1 MVVDPIILTIVS
13 APGRICLGGESL
25 DWMTGGS
32 SVVATIPLRTF
43 VAVNPRVDERQV
55 LSIQCEGPFKQR
67 CDIPLDNLGIPS
79 GDRLDHAQLAAHVA
93 SQASKRP
100 AAVSLSIRSAI
111 PMNAGVS
118 SSAAVTVAVIGALN
132 AYWQAGLTT
141 EDICALAFRVEDT
154 ELRTGAGKMD
164 FYACGLGGLLSLN
177 CLPVPPAVTRYSRIA
192 NHCRVLL
199 VDTQTPHNTRKFL
212 SPKRQRWLQGDP
224 LLHSY
229 ATHVS
234 EYVER
239 LCVLLVDEKPNLA
252 EIGSL
257 LTACHILLRDCMHCS
272 TDLLEDCISRCLAAG
287 AYGAKLTGSGMGGCM
302 FALAPQ
308 DRVAAIKHELTALPV
323 KVYEF
328 SFMNDGIRT
337 ERIE

>member
-1 MVVDPIILTIVS
+1 MAPVPTIVS
-13 APGRICLGGESL
+13 VPGRICLGGESL

-43 VAVNPRVDERQV
+43 VTVNPRVDKRQV

-67 CDIPLDNLGIPS
+67 SDISLDSLEKPS
-79 GDRLDHAQLAAHVA
+79 GDRLDYAQLAAYVA
-93 SQASKRP
+93 SRACKRP
-100 AAVSLSIRSAI
+100 AAISLRIRSNI

-118 SSAAVTVAVIGALN
+118 SSAAVTVAIIGALN

-154 ELRTGAGKMD
+154 ELQTGAGQMD
-164 FYACGLGGLLSLN
+164 FYACGLGGLLSLG
-177 CLPVPPAVTRYSRIA
+177 CLNVPPAVTHYSCIA
-192 NHCRVLL
+192 DHCRVLL
-199 VDTQTPHNTRKFL
+199 VDTQTPHTTRKFL
-212 SPKRQRWLQGDP
+212 SSKRQRWLHGDP
-224 LLHSY
+224 LLYSY
-229 ATHVS
+229 ITHVS
-234 EYVER
+234 AYVER
-239 LCVLLVDEKPNLA
+239 LRVLLVDEKPNLG

-287 AYGAKLTGSGMGGCM
+287 AYGAKLTGSGLGGCM

-308 DRVAAIKHELTALPV
+308 ERVAAIRHELSDLPV
-323 KVYEF
+323 RVHEF
-328 SFMNDGIRT
+328 VFTNDGIRT
-337 ERIE
+337 ERAG